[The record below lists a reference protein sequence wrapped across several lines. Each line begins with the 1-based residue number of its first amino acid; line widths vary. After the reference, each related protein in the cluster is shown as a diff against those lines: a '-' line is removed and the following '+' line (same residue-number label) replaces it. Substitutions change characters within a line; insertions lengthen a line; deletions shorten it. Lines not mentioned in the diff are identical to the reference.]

1 MDILTLCNKIK
12 LQPDIKSRVLEFADN
27 FDFNTV
33 DKQLMD
39 FLIYEK
45 MNDAQLELQAILG
58 DDEDNIKILTCMLK
72 ASADAY
78 EIYKT
83 KGISDKIYFDTMKC
97 YTRFINETY
106 KMTGRLCFDR
116 Y

>member
-1 MDILTLCNKIK
+1 
-12 LQPDIKSRVLEFADN
+12 
-27 FDFNTV
+27 
-33 DKQLMD
+33 
-39 FLIYEK
+39 

-58 DDEDNIKILTCMLK
+58 EDEDNIKILTCMLK

-106 KMTGRLCFDR
+106 KMTGIGGLLAKLDVICLESVNWNMR
-116 Y
+116 